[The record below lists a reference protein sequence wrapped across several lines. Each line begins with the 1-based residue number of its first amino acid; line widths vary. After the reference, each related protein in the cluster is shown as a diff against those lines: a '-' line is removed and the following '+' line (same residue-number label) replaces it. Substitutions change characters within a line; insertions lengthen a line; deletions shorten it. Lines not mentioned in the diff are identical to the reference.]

1 MTRMRQP
8 ADTMRDQNGTKQG
21 HSILA
26 GRQEGGIAVLTR
38 LPGAI
43 ARALLV
49 VVLVVLPSA
58 MLSTTSPDTVMIVT
72 LIAIC
77 AAFFTLVEYTTEC
90 PSIIEFRSAPPFN
103 RLRFVTLLV
112 TVLALSFCMGDQ
124 TATSSFGKVFL
135 IAGERLGA
143 SMDFPFS
150 PVRLL
155 VLMMPQNTDPAV
167 LDNIRVAGGLSYI
180 ISLLSLSIFII
191 LLRMKRWP
199 KRYGTFNVW
208 VNLPRFDP
216 TAGGDVVARLN
227 KDSSVNLMLGFL
239 LPFLIPAVIKVVV
252 LFGGSINLSDP
263 QTLIWTVTAWAF
275 LPASLLMR
283 GVALSR
289 VAQLIYKE
297 RKRAY
302 LRAVEDGLL
311 PA

>member
-1 MTRMRQP
+1 MTRMRRTVSK
-8 ADTMRDQNGTKQG
+8 ARDQNGTKQRQ
-21 HSILA
+21 STAA
-26 GRQEGGIAVLTR
+26 GREEGGYGVFSR

-43 ARALLV
+43 ARALLI
-49 VVLVVLPSA
+49 VVLVILPSSILA
-58 MLSTTSPDTVMIVT
+58 VPTSDTIMIIT

-77 AAFFTLVEYTTEC
+77 ASFFTLVEYTTES

-103 RLRFVTLLV
+103 RLRYMTLLI
-112 TVLALSFCMGDQ
+112 TVAALSVCLTDASSASP
-124 TATSSFGKVFL
+124 TARVFQL
-135 IAGERLGA
+135 IGQQVGA

-155 VLMMPQNTDPAV
+155 ILMMPSDTPAAV
-167 LDNIRVAGGLSYI
+167 IDDLRVAGGLSYI
-180 ISLLSLSIFII
+180 ISLFAIAVFI
-191 LLRMKRWP
+191 LMLRMKRWP

-227 KDSSVNLMLGFL
+227 KDSSVNLVLGFL
-239 LPFLIPAVIKVVV
+239 LPFLIPAFIKVVV
-252 LFGGSINLSDP
+252 AFGGSIDLSDP
-263 QTLIWTVTAWAF
+263 QTLVWTVSGWAF

-289 VAQLIYKE
+289 VAHLIYKE

-302 LRAVEDGLL
+302 QRAVEDGLL